1 MFEPSLPDVSL
12 TPGGAQQFG
21 TNVSPTHLDTR
32 IRRALIPTEQEQR
45 REICRLHNRK
55 RILIECRISTG
66 TVLIGVDTNILYH
79 IVWARARRRWLAWK
93 LDLKNTRSTIAS
105 IWQERSR
112 CALDSN
118 L

>member
-1 MFEPSLPDVSL
+1 MSVL
-12 TPGGAQQFG
+12 TPWKAQQFG
-21 TNVSPTHLDTR
+21 TNVSPTHLNTR

-45 REICRLHNRK
+45 REIRRLHNRK

-66 TVLIGVDTNILYH
+66 TVLIGFDTNILYH
-79 IVWARARRRWLAWK
+79 IVWSRARRRWLAWK

-112 CALDSN
+112 RALDSN